1 MPRAGPEKAAGAL
14 ITNIRKSERLKALQY
29 QRAWSV
35 DLSATPA
42 FSAATMLGP
51 SLERRRI
58 FWRGAGRA
66 AGLCCSNLLSVTV
79 EVA

>member
-14 ITNIRKSERLKALQY
+14 ITKRKSERLKALQY

-51 SLERRRI
+51 SLGTAPDFLARRRASGGI
-58 FWRGAGRA
+58 V
-66 AGLCCSNLLSVTV
+66 LQNLLSVTV